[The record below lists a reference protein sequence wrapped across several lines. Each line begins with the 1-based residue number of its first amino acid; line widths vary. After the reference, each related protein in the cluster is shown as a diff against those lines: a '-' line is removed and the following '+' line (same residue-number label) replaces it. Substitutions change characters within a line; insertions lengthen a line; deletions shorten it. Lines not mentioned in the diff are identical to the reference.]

1 MNNYAAYPPPQPALG
16 PLRAVLG
23 AFGALALTSATV
35 LAATHPP
42 AAGLYPPGLHQLYL
56 AGRNLSLAL
65 GVSLVV
71 VLCQRARFKRRQAYI
86 LLGAV
91 SLALGASTLLSEVQN
106 FAETLLPWAPRLGA
120 WVLALGVSGAV
131 VVAAFVGRL
140 LDRPRWRWLAVA
152 TGLAVLL
159 VHPFVLATGYPAA
172 HLFIAAAAVALLASA
187 LVSAPLPRRWTQL
200 QSALPWAFAA
210 AIAGFALLVPPSRSM
225 QVQMLHHEED
235 VLTPMLARLNW
246 GEPEADPE
254 VAIPAI
260 WQPWFEPRDPAKLI
274 PASKPPAKPPIVL
287 LLTIDSLRAD
297 VLATRDHDEEL
308 PNLAAFR
315 DASLRFSNARTP
327 GSQTLTTLTSL
338 FTGTYFS
345 QQYWTTRP
353 PSSSTWP
360 HEDETLRFPMV
371 LRDAGIPTFQA
382 GATSWMI
389 NDFGVVRGFSEDQFV
404 EPKKTHFTISALTVP
419 PLLERLKTVGDG
431 PFFGYLHLLDAHYS
445 VRPMARA
452 KPPFARYVANLATID
467 KQLGQIFA
475 AVERLGLED
484 RTYFIVSSDHGEAF
498 GEHDTF
504 KHNTTLYEELVRVP
518 LMIRGPKIKARAIET
533 PVSVIDLGPTILDLF
548 AQPIPGHMMGQS
560 LIGFL
565 RGKNPELT
573 RPIGAEGRLKKS
585 LLFPDGFKAIVDDRE
600 GTAEVFDL
608 RADPDELINLLD
620 VDAKAARRIE
630 VVRKFFSVHRIQRE
644 GYTPPYRR

>member
-91 SLALGASTLLSEVQN
+91 SLALGAST
-106 FAETLLPWAPRLGA
+106 
-120 WVLALGVSGAV
+120 
-131 VVAAFVGRL
+131 
-140 LDRPRWRWLAVA
+140 
-152 TGLAVLL
+152 
-159 VHPFVLATGYPAA
+159 VLATGYPAA
-172 HLFIAAAAVALLASA
+172 PLFIAAAAVALLASA

-353 PSSSTWP
+353 SRPARP
-360 HEDETLRFPMV
+360 
-371 LRDAGIPTFQA
+371 
-382 GATSWMI
+382 
-389 NDFGVVRGFSEDQFV
+389 RG
-404 EPKKTHFTISALTVP
+404 
-419 PLLERLKTVGDG
+419 
-431 PFFGYLHLLDAHYS
+431 
-445 VRPMARA
+445 
-452 KPPFARYVANLATID
+452 
-467 KQLGQIFA
+467 
-475 AVERLGLED
+475 
-484 RTYFIVSSDHGEAF
+484 
-498 GEHDTF
+498 
-504 KHNTTLYEELVRVP
+504 
-518 LMIRGPKIKARAIET
+518 
-533 PVSVIDLGPTILDLF
+533 
-548 AQPIPGHMMGQS
+548 
-560 LIGFL
+560 
-565 RGKNPELT
+565 
-573 RPIGAEGRLKKS
+573 
-585 LLFPDGFKAIVDDRE
+585 
-600 GTAEVFDL
+600 
-608 RADPDELINLLD
+608 
-620 VDAKAARRIE
+620 
-630 VVRKFFSVHRIQRE
+630 
-644 GYTPPYRR
+644 